1 MYPLH
6 SYLICCSQKAH
17 YEGRLKGY
25 EDDVRRFQRELRS
38 DLYRN
43 AEEKHR
49 QQVIAMKVGHRIARN
64 QLQMRRNLSEANQQ
78 LCFDFEQD
86 ASGFVF
92 FKKKKKTVG
101 ICIVKQIKL
110 QHRNI
115 KAILAIL
122 FGTILAFSISVQK
135 YQNTL
140 NISSRSE
147 LQRFN
152 H

>member
-64 QLQMRRNLSEANQQ
+64 QLQVRRNLSEANQQ
-78 LCFDFEQD
+78 LCFYFEQD
-86 ASGFVF
+86 ASGFAFF
-92 FKKKKKTVG
+92 FKKKNSWN
-101 ICIVKQIKL
+101 L
-110 QHRNI
+110 H
-115 KAILAIL
+115 
-122 FGTILAFSISVQK
+122 S
-135 YQNTL
+135 
-140 NISSRSE
+140 
-147 LQRFN
+147 
-152 H
+152 